1 MTEDVRTGD
10 TCDTCDEMPRLGSVR
25 RRVEQVWKRARV
37 NAFAHREAANQH
49 KMNATWYFKA
59 QVGCGLGAQV
69 ALISAYM
76 ANAADCDWLYT
87 ILAVLAVL
95 SSAFGLAFGILQNYF
110 GHEREHVSHRHNQQS
125 YLYIAQRAREVAW
138 PGIDYGKAK
147 GIMEDL
153 ERDFQVLKARGP
165 EPENENFDAANVLFG
180 KLQEEDKVGKMQS
193 FSGSDG
199 VSVPGLSET
208 ATTRPSDTDAG
219 PVG

>member
-1 MTEDVRTGD
+1 MTGDVRTGD
-10 TCDTCDEMPRLGSVR
+10 TCDEAPGLASVR

-37 NAFAHREAANQH
+37 NAFAHRDAANQH
-49 KMNATWYFKA
+49 KRSATRYCGA
-59 QVGCGLGAQV
+59 QVWCGLGAQV

-76 ANAADCDWLYT
+76 ANAAERDYLYT

-110 GHEREHVSHRHNQQS
+110 DHEREHVSHRHNQQS

-138 PGIDYGKAK
+138 PDIDYGKAK

-165 EPENENFDAANVLFG
+165 EPENENFGISSNTCG
-180 KLQEEDKVGKMQS
+180 
-193 FSGSDG
+193 
-199 VSVPGLSET
+199 
-208 ATTRPSDTDAG
+208 
-219 PVG
+219 